1 MSPWLAVDMLI
12 LTAVAVVS
20 ISLTILAGAVRQ
32 WWTERHDHALRQLR
46 TRVTAA
52 RAVEGTTTTW
62 RNDRDA

>member
-12 LTAVAVVS
+12 LTAVAVIS
-20 ISLTILAGAVRQ
+20 ISATILAGTVRQ

-46 TRVTAA
+46 TRVLTA